1 MITLS
6 TVTKSNEILLHI
18 NKYNNSNDDN
28 NNTKHNNYSNNICL
42 EQLRILRL

>member
-6 TVTKSNEILLHI
+6 TVTKSNEILLQI
-18 NKYNNSNDDN
+18 NKYNNNNDDN